1 MANILIIDDE
11 VKICEFIE
19 AYLVKNEHEV
29 IISNNGSEALDIFEN
44 EKIDLIILDR
54 MIPDISGEEIC
65 TYIREKSNIPII
77 MITAKKED
85 EDKIEGFNLGCD
97 DYICKPFNPKE
108 MVLRVR
114 ALLRRSGIDSEAF
127 IRFNNGLE
135 INKELRKVKI
145 RGEEVELTKTE
156 YDIIDLFSQNPGKT
170 YTREELLESVIEES
184 FEKLDRVIDTH
195 IKNLRKKLEEDVKK
209 PKIIKTVYGVGY
221 KFEEQK

>member
-114 ALLRRSGIDSEAF
+114 ALLRRSGIDSGEY

-170 YTREELLESVIEES
+170 YRREELLESVIEES